1 MKQPHKTLLLWV
13 VLIVAFLAI
22 WQFLTPSGPQRQPMP
37 YSEFI
42 SLVKAPKDQKH
53 VEEVDIK
60 GREYTFQIKS
70 VGQKGRPEVG
80 VTIGP
85 TEDSA
90 EELLKHGVRVTFQKD
105 EGNPFLTSAL
115 TILLPMLFLLV
126 MFYLF
131 MRQLQ
136 AGGGKA
142 MSFGKSRARLLNE
155 AQNKVTFAD
164 VAGIDEAK
172 DE

>member
-1 MKQPHKTLLLWV
+1 P
-13 VLIVAFLAI
+13 F
-22 WQFLTPSGPQRQPMP
+22 
-37 YSEFI
+37 SEFI
-42 SLVKAPKDQKH
+42 ERGKAPKDKPH
-53 VEEVDIK
+53 VESVDIRD
-60 GREYTFQIKS
+60 REYNFVIK
-70 VGQKGRPEVG
+70 RPGTQGAPERG

-85 TEDSA
+85 PTSSYTEEQLYA
-90 EELLKHGVRVTFQKD
+90 NEVRVEFQED
-105 EGNPFLTSAL
+105 ETNPYFASTI

-155 AQNKVTFAD
+155 SQNKITFAD
-164 VAGIDEAK
+164 VA
-172 DE
+172 